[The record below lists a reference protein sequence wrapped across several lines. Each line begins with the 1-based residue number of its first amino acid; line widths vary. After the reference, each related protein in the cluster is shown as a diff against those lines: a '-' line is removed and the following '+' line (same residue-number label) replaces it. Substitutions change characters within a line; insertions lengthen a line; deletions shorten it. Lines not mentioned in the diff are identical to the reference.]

1 MESAQLIHL
10 ALGFLLTVLPRALT
24 CPRVALTFAL
34 DVCPKSAQPM
44 PYVRAEFR
52 ARLGQKLGQF

>member
-1 MESAQLIHL
+1 MESAVLIHL

-24 CPRVALTFAL
+24 CPRVAL

-52 ARLGQKLGQF
+52 ARLGQKLGQI

>member
-1 MESAQLIHL
+1 MESAFLIHL

-24 CPRVALTFAL
+24 CPRVAL

-52 ARLGQKLGQF
+52 ARLGQKLGQT

>member
-24 CPRVALTFAL
+24 CPRVALNSAL
-34 DVCPKSAQPM
+34 SLPNPCPT
-44 PYVRAEFR
+44 
-52 ARLGQKLGQF
+52 LGQSLGHG